1 MLPSAEDKEAFLLAL
16 RAGADPSQAA
26 RIVHPEFTGSLFK
39 RLTYETNVNYDPEFA
54 ADYLR
59 ARAAGAPLRRGT
71 NGQADKPNPTTAS
84 GMVKAA
90 YLTPEMLEQ
99 FLEAV
104 SSGVP
109 IVVACESLEPKTSMT
124 QISRRANRDT
134 EFAEALAAAKEEG
147 YPHFVQKLRDEAVRQ
162 AYNGDY
168 RALRDQ
174 LLIHDK
180 EFRKVLL
187 ASKHEITGADG
198 EAIKLLAAKA
208 LPDLPPAMLDALI
221 ESLETRQIEATT
233 S

>member
-1 MLPSAEDKEAFLLAL
+1 MLPSEQDREEFLVAL

-26 RIVHPEFTGSLFK
+26 RLVHPEFTGSLFK
-39 RLTYETNVNYDPEFA
+39 RLTYETNQNYDPDFA
-54 ADYLR
+54 AEYLR
-59 ARAAGAPLRRGT
+59 ARAAGSAIRSSQ
-71 NGQADKPNPTTAS
+71 NGKAESPNPTTAS

-90 YLTPEMLEQ
+90 YITPEMLEQ

-109 IVVACESLEPKTSMT
+109 VVQACESLEPKTSMT
-124 QISRRANRDT
+124 QISRRANRDH

-147 YPHFVQKLRDEAVRQ
+147 YPHFVQKLKDEAVRQ

-187 ASKHEITGADG
+187 ASKHEITGAGG
-198 EAIKLLAAKA
+198 EAIKLLAQQA
-208 LPDLPPAMLDALI
+208 LPDLPPEMLDALI
-221 ESLETRQIEATT
+221 ETMERKQIEA
-233 S
+233 